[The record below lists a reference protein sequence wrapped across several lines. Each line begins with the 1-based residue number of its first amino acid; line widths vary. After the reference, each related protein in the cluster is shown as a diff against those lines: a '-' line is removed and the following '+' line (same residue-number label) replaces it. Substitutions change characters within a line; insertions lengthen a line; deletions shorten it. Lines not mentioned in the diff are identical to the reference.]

1 MKRLF
6 VVPAILLIVS
16 TAFGQAY
23 PTKPIRLVVPSAAG
37 GTPDIQ
43 ARIIAN
49 ELGRQTGQQVVVD
62 NRGGASGIIGY
73 EVIAKS
79 APDGYT
85 LGYSAF
91 TFITNPLTYSKLSY
105 DSAKDFQPIIRQV
118 SGTNI
123 VGVTPALPVRSA
135 RELVELARAEP
146 RKLSYGA
153 NGGGSSQQLSL
164 ELLKNMTGTQITQV
178 YYKAIQQA
186 IADTIGGQ
194 IQVVCD
200 NSPSILP
207 HVLSGRLRA
216 IGVTGL
222 NHPGCARYSDDR
234 RAGLSRIRNGAV
246 QRVHVSS
253 AHAARNRSA
262 HECRAQQGAAV
273 SEVCRNCGSVW
284 KYRYGRNAGAVRRTY
299 TPRDAQVGSGYQ
311 GGRYQDGLTQSDNIP
326 LHTVWRTIRS
336 LLRAPRQAR

>member
-49 ELGRQTGQQVVVD
+49 ELGKQTGQQVVVD
-62 NRGGASGIIGY
+62 NRAGASGIVGY

-91 TFITNPLTYSKLSY
+91 TFITNSLTYSKLSY
-105 DSAKDFQPIIRQV
+105 DAAKDFQPIIRQV

-123 VGVTPALPVRSA
+123 VSVTPALPVRSA

-164 ELLKNMTGTQITQV
+164 ELLKNMSGTQITQV

-222 NHPGCARYSDDR
+222 NRIPAAPDIPTIAEQGFPGYEMAPSSGYMFPARTPREIVLRMNAELNKALQSPRFAETVVPSGSTVTGGTPEQFAEHIR
-234 RAGLSRIRNGAV
+234 RETLKWGAV
-246 QRVHVSS
+246 IK
-253 AHAARNRSA
+253 AAGIKA
-262 HECRAQQGAAV
+262 
-273 SEVCRNCGSVW
+273 
-284 KYRYGRNAGAVRRTY
+284 
-299 TPRDAQVGSGYQ
+299 D
-311 GGRYQDGLTQSDNIP
+311 
-326 LHTVWRTIRS
+326 
-336 LLRAPRQAR
+336 

>member
-23 PTKPIRLVVPSAAG
+23 PTKSIRLVVPSAAG

-49 ELGRQTGQQVVVD
+49 ELGKQMGQQVVVD
-62 NRGGASGIIGY
+62 NRAGASGIVGY

-91 TFITNPLTYSKLSY
+91 TFITNSLTYSKLSY
-105 DSAKDFQPIIRQV
+105 DAAKDFQPIIRQV

-123 VGVTPALPVRSA
+123 VSVTPALPVRSA

-164 ELLKNMTGTQITQV
+164 ELLKNMSGTQITQV

-222 NHPGCARYSDDR
+222 NRIPAAPDIPTIAEQGFPGYEMAPSSGYMFPARTPREIVLRMNAELNKALQSPRFAETVVPSGSTVTGGTPEQFAEHIR
-234 RAGLSRIRNGAV
+234 RETVKWGAV
-246 QRVHVSS
+246 I
-253 AHAARNRSA
+253 
-262 HECRAQQGAAV
+262 
-273 SEVCRNCGSVW
+273 
-284 KYRYGRNAGAVRRTY
+284 KTAGIKA
-299 TPRDAQVGSGYQ
+299 D
-311 GGRYQDGLTQSDNIP
+311 
-326 LHTVWRTIRS
+326 
-336 LLRAPRQAR
+336 

>member
-1 MKRLF
+1 
-6 VVPAILLIVS
+6 
-16 TAFGQAY
+16 
-23 PTKPIRLVVPSAAG
+23 
-37 GTPDIQ
+37 
-43 ARIIAN
+43 
-49 ELGRQTGQQVVVD
+49 
-62 NRGGASGIIGY
+62 
-73 EVIAKS
+73 
-79 APDGYT
+79 DGYT

-91 TFITNPLTYSKLSY
+91 TFITNSLTYSKLSY
-105 DSAKDFQPIIRQV
+105 DAAKDFQPIIRQV

-123 VGVTPALPVRSA
+123 VSVTPALPVRSA

-164 ELLKNMTGTQITQV
+164 ELLKNMSGTQITQV

-222 NHPGCARYSDDR
+222 NRIPAAPDIPTIAEQGFPGYEMAPSSGYMFPARTPREIVLRMNAELNKALQSPRFAETVVPSGSTVTGGTPEQFAEHIR
-234 RAGLSRIRNGAV
+234 RETLKWGAV
-246 QRVHVSS
+246 IK
-253 AHAARNRSA
+253 AAGIKA
-262 HECRAQQGAAV
+262 
-273 SEVCRNCGSVW
+273 
-284 KYRYGRNAGAVRRTY
+284 
-299 TPRDAQVGSGYQ
+299 D
-311 GGRYQDGLTQSDNIP
+311 
-326 LHTVWRTIRS
+326 
-336 LLRAPRQAR
+336 